1 MGTRHLILV
10 YYKGQYRICQYSQWD
25 GQPGGQGLTCLHFL
39 FDEQNIINLR
49 KVLDH
54 SDTWIIVISD
64 EERTAYFTDLQR
76 QQREAGGNPFDFP
89 GIESLSRDTGA
100 NILDLVARATP
111 EERVK
116 IHLWEMEFLND
127 MVHLEWA
134 WVVDLDSKV
143 LEGYTYWRNYKVLEE
158 KSRFTDIL
166 GSMKPLPGLVERF
179 RFDELPN
186 GRGFLAA
193 FDSLDMDDEEEKE

>member
-10 YYKGQYRICQYSQWD
+10 YYKGQCRICQYGQWD

-54 SDTWIIVISD
+54 SDNCLIV
-64 EERTAYFTDLQR
+64 
-76 QQREAGGNPFDFP
+76 
-89 GIESLSRDTGA
+89 IESLSRNTGA
-100 NILDLVARATP
+100 DILNVVARATP
-111 EERVK
+111 EGPVK
-116 IHLWEMEFLND
+116 VYLWEMEFLHD
-127 MVHLEWA
+127 EVFLEWA

-143 LEGYTYWRNYKVLEE
+143 LESYTGCNYKVLDQ
-158 KSRFTDIL
+158 KSRFVDVL
-166 GSMKPLPGLVERF
+166 ESVKPLPGVVAGF

-186 GRGFLAA
+186 GRRFLAPFEA
-193 FDSLDMDDEEEKE
+193 LDMDGEVEEEDP